1 MTVQAAGMLHMR
13 EQTVDDPVA
22 GFIFKFIL
30 VEGTENPS
38 RLLFK
43 KSADTV
49 WREYLFDTDGEFAG
63 ATSRVGTSSQQWSLR
78 LVK

>member
-1 MTVQAAGMLHMR
+1 MTVKSEHMLHIL

-22 GFIFKFIL
+22 GFTFKFL
-30 VEGTENPS
+30 LAEGAENPS

-49 WREYLFDTDGEFAG
+49 WREYSFDTDGEFAG
-63 ATSRVGTSSQQWSLR
+63 ATSRISAANQPSSLR